1 MKDVTQIEIPLSRLQ
16 MILLLIG
23 ALSLTILGLLL
34 IFFEPESINHSSRH
48 SWIMRPIPRFLAG
61 LFFVIFFG
69 FTLIMMM
76 IRLFNKNPGLII
88 NEKGIYDNSSAFAL
102 GFIPWKDIKDIKI
115 VNINNGKFILIVL
128 RNPIDYLN
136 KTTQWL
142 KLRVLKM
149 NYRYHGTPIC
159 LSANSLQIEATNL
172 YSLLAE
178 KRKEYKVQSY

>member
-1 MKDVTQIEIPLSRLQ
+1 MDKDSTQIEIPLSKLK
-16 MILLLIG
+16 MTLLLVG
-23 ALSLTILGLLL
+23 TFAFTLLGFFL
-34 IFFEPESINHSSRH
+34 IFLDPESINYSSRH

-115 VNINNGKFILIVL
+115 VNINNGKFILIVV
-128 RNPIDYLN
+128 RNPTEYLN

-159 LSANSLQIEATNL
+159 LSANSLQMEATNL
-172 YSLLAE
+172 CSLLGE
-178 KRKEYKVQSY
+178 KRNEYKVQ